1 MTLIMAVIP
10 ELNSGQ
16 ALTNP
21 PAGGLSLSFEFFII
35 LNTKYKIHNT

>member
-1 MTLIMAVIP
+1 MLAEIKKLEINLNRHFDATIIP

-21 PAGGLSLSFEFFII
+21 PAGGLTFEF
-35 LNTKYKIHNT
+35 